1 MVVPYLAAFNTVPR
15 LKSGSLKPFWNDEL
29 DRLKEDSIFWHNLW
43 VQAGRPASG
52 TLQQIKSACRL
63 KYRSAIRDAY
73 CSFERAHDNE
83 ISQHWLGKKTTEF
96 WKAWHSKF
104 SKKINTNVI
113 LPGCNSNKD
122 IADQFASH
130 FESVYYR
137 SNDDIAAVDTFLC
150 HYHHV
155 FIKG

>member
-1 MVVPYLAAFNTVPR
+1 
-15 LKSGSLKPFWNDEL
+15 
-29 DRLKEDSIFWHNLW
+29 
-43 VQAGRPASG
+43 VQAGRPASWS
-52 TLQQIKSACRL
+52 LQQIKSACRL

-73 CSFERAHDNE
+73 CLFERAHDTE
-83 ISQHWLGKKTTEF
+83 ISQHWLRKKPTEF

-137 SNDDIAAVDTFLC
+137 SNDDIAAIDTFLC
-150 HYHHV
+150 ESQKYISDSNKITRV
-155 FIKG
+155 SSRNYELVITGNYGS